1 MELWNFNL
9 NFKDIVLDFSFMSV
23 FLIAGTVFR
32 RYGLFFQKYLV
43 PNNLIAGF
51 LGLIL
56 GSQVLN
62 IIPISGERMGL
73 YVYHLLALTFVS
85 IGLRGEKN
93 SWGKGPLSFS
103 LSMLTSYIIQ
113 GVIGLLVCFI
123 FVYTV
128 RPELF
133 PGLGL
138 LLPMGFGMGPGQA
151 FTIGTGWEKFGF
163 EGGGMAGLTIAAIGY
178 LIAYFAGMVIV
189 NKGIKRGE
197 TALIEGLDA
206 ITNDMRTGVIKYGEK
221 PIAGFLTLSM
231 EAIEPLAFQ
240 VGVIGVVYL
249 LSFWVAKGVAYLL
262 VSIGAG
268 GFTSTVWAFHFV
280 IALLVALFMRKVL
293 DKTKKGYLID
303 KGLMTRT
310 AGLFVDYLIVG
321 SICGISLKVVW
332 MYWAPIS
339 IMAILGGIAT
349 YYMLKY
355 VCYRAFDDYHF
366 ERFAAVF
373 AEMTGT
379 LNSGLVMIRV
389 TDPEFKTPVAEDLVY
404 ASGISLFFGLPL
416 LILLNVPM
424 NFFNNSLKGYWITFG
439 LLLAYGLILWI
450 FWRAIGFIH
459 FKKASGSGNKK

>member
-1 MELWNFNL
+1 MNLWNFTL
-9 NFKDIVLDFSFMSV
+9 SFKDMVLDLSFMSV
-23 FLIAGTVFR
+23 FLVAGTVFR

-51 LGLIL
+51 IGLIL
-56 GSQVLN
+56 GTQVLGW
-62 IIPISGERMGL
+62 IPISGERMGL
-73 YVYHLLALTFVS
+73 YVYHLLALTFVA
-85 IGLRGEKN
+85 IGLRGEKT

-103 LSMLTSYIIQ
+103 ISMLTSYIIQ
-113 GVIGLLVCFI
+113 GIIGVLVCFI
-123 FVYTV
+123 FIYTI
-128 RPELF
+128 RPDLF
-133 PGLGL
+133 AGLGL

-163 EGGGMAGLTIAAIGY
+163 EGGGMAGLTIAAVGY

-189 NKGIKRGE
+189 NKGIRRGE
-197 TALIEGLDA
+197 TALIEGLDS
-206 ITNDMRTGVIKYGEK
+206 ITSDMRTGVIKNGEK
-221 PIAGFLTLSM
+221 PVAGFLTLSM

-249 LSFWVAKGVAYLL
+249 ISFWVAKGVEFLL
-262 VSIGAG
+262 LSIGGAG
-268 GFTSTVWAFHFV
+268 FVSTVWAFHFV
-280 IALLVALFMRKVL
+280 IALIVALVMRKVL
-293 DKTKKGYLID
+293 DKTKKSYLID

-332 MYWAPIS
+332 MYWAPIL

-389 TDPEFKTPVAEDLVY
+389 MDPEFKTPVAEDLVY
-404 ASGISLFFGLPL
+404 SSGIALFLGMPL
-416 LILLNVPM
+416 LVLLNVPM
-424 NFFNNSLKGYWITFG
+424 NFFNNSLKGYWIT
-439 LLLAYGLILWI
+439 LLLLLLYGVILWI
-450 FWRAIGFIH
+450 FWRLIGFIH
-459 FKKASGSGNKK
+459 FKKTSKIKE

>member
-1 MELWNFNL
+1 MNLWDFTL
-9 NFKDIVLDFSFMSV
+9 SFKDIILDFSFMSV
-23 FLIAGTVFR
+23 FLIIGTIFR

-51 LGLIL
+51 IGLIL
-56 GSQVLN
+56 GTQVLK

-73 YVYHLLALTFVS
+73 YVYHLLALTFVA

-103 LSMLTSYIIQ
+103 LSMLSSYIIQ
-113 GVIGLLVCFI
+113 GVIGLLVCFVFI
-123 FVYTV
+123 YSV
-128 RPELF
+128 RPDLF

-163 EGGGMAGLTIAAIGY
+163 TGGGMAGLTIAAVGY

-206 ITNDMRTGVIKYGEK
+206 ITPDMRTGVIKYGEK
-221 PIAGFLTLSM
+221 PIAGFLTLSL

-249 LSFWVAKGVAYLL
+249 ISFWAAKGLAYLL
-262 VSIGAG
+262 VTAGAG
-268 GFTSTVWAFHFV
+268 GFVSTVLAFHFV
-280 IALLVALFMRKVL
+280 IALLVALIMRKVL

-332 MYWAPIS
+332 MYWAPILAMS
-339 IMAILGGIAT
+339 ILGGLAT
-349 YYMLKY
+349 YYLLKY
-355 VCYRAFDDYHF
+355 ICYRAFDNYHF
-366 ERFAAVF
+366 ERFAAVY

-424 NFFNNSLKGYWITFG
+424 NFFNNSLKGYWITLG
-439 LLLAYGLILWI
+439 LLLAYGVILWI

-459 FKKASGSGNKK
+459 FKKPPQKTA

>member
-1 MELWNFNL
+1 MNLWNFTL
-9 NFKDIVLDFSFMSV
+9 SFKDMVLDLSFMSV
-23 FLIAGTVFR
+23 FLVAGTVFR

-51 LGLIL
+51 IGLIL
-56 GSQVLN
+56 GTQVLGW
-62 IIPISGERMGL
+62 IPISGERMGL
-73 YVYHLLALTFVS
+73 YVYHLLALTFVA
-85 IGLRGEKN
+85 IGLRGEKT

-103 LSMLTSYIIQ
+103 ISMLTSYIIQ
-113 GVIGLLVCFI
+113 GIIGVLVCFI
-123 FVYTV
+123 FIYTI
-128 RPELF
+128 RPDLF
-133 PGLGL
+133 AGLGL

-163 EGGGMAGLTIAAIGY
+163 EGGGMAGLTIAAVGY

-189 NKGIKRGE
+189 NKGIRRGE
-197 TALIEGLDA
+197 TALIEGLDS
-206 ITNDMRTGVIKYGEK
+206 ITSDMRTGVIKNGEK
-221 PIAGFLTLSM
+221 PVAGFLTLSM

-249 LSFWVAKGVAYLL
+249 ISFWVAKGVEFLL
-262 VSIGAG
+262 LSIGGAG
-268 GFTSTVWAFHFV
+268 FVSTVWAFHFV
-280 IALLVALFMRKVL
+280 IALIVALVMRKVL
-293 DKTKKGYLID
+293 DKTKKSYLID

-332 MYWAPIS
+332 MYWAPIL

-389 TDPEFKTPVAEDLVY
+389 MDPEFKTPVAEDLVY
-404 ASGISLFFGLPL
+404 SSGIALFLGMPL
-416 LILLNVPM
+416 LV
-424 NFFNNSLKGYWITFG
+424 
-439 LLLAYGLILWI
+439 
-450 FWRAIGFIH
+450 
-459 FKKASGSGNKK
+459 

>member
-1 MELWNFNL
+1 MNLWNFTL
-9 NFKDIVLDFSFMSV
+9 SFKDMVLDLSFMSV
-23 FLIAGTVFR
+23 FLVAGTVFR

-51 LGLIL
+51 IGLIL
-56 GSQVLN
+56 GTQVLGW
-62 IIPISGERMGL
+62 IPISGERMGL
-73 YVYHLLALTFVS
+73 YVYHLLALTFVA
-85 IGLRGEKN
+85 IGLRGEKT

-103 LSMLTSYIIQ
+103 ISMLTSYIIQ
-113 GVIGLLVCFI
+113 GIIGVLVCFI
-123 FVYTV
+123 FIYTI
-128 RPELF
+128 RPDLF
-133 PGLGL
+133 AGLGL

-163 EGGGMAGLTIAAIGY
+163 EGGGMAGLTIAAVGY

-189 NKGIKRGE
+189 NKGIRRGE
-197 TALIEGLDA
+197 TALIEGLDS
-206 ITNDMRTGVIKYGEK
+206 ITSDMRTGVIKNGEK
-221 PIAGFLTLSM
+221 PVAGFLTLSM

-249 LSFWVAKGVAYLL
+249 ISFWVAKGVEFLL
-262 VSIGAG
+262 LSIGGAG
-268 GFTSTVWAFHFV
+268 FVSTVWAFHFV
-280 IALLVALFMRKVL
+280 IALIVALVMRKVL
-293 DKTKKGYLID
+293 DKTKKSYLID

-332 MYWAPIS
+332 MYWAPIL

-379 LNSGLVMIRV
+379 
-389 TDPEFKTPVAEDLVY
+389 
-404 ASGISLFFGLPL
+404 
-416 LILLNVPM
+416 
-424 NFFNNSLKGYWITFG
+424 
-439 LLLAYGLILWI
+439 
-450 FWRAIGFIH
+450 
-459 FKKASGSGNKK
+459 

>member
-1 MELWNFNL
+1 MNLWDFTL
-9 NFKDIVLDFSFMSV
+9 SFKDMVLDFSFMSV
-23 FLIAGTVFR
+23 FLIIGTVFR

-51 LGLIL
+51 IGLIL
-56 GSQVLN
+56 GTQILN

-73 YVYHLLALTFVS
+73 YVYHLLALTFVA
-85 IGLRGEKN
+85 IGLRGEKT

-103 LSMLTSYIIQ
+103 LSMLSSYIVQ
-113 GVIGLLVCFI
+113 GVIGLLVCFL
-123 FVYTV
+123 FVYTA
-128 RPELF
+128 RPDLF

-163 EGGGMAGLTIAAIGY
+163 TGGGMAGLTIAAIGY

-197 TALIEGLDA
+197 TALIKGIDA
-206 ITNDMRTGVIKYGEK
+206 ITSDIRTGVVKYGDK
-221 PIAGFLTLSM
+221 QIAGFLTLSL

-249 LSFWVAKGVAYLL
+249 ISFWVAKGVAFLL
-262 VSIGAG
+262 VSINAG
-268 GFTSTVWAFHFV
+268 GFVSTVWAFHFV
-280 IALLVALFMRKVL
+280 IALLVALVMRKIL
-293 DKTKKGYLID
+293 DKTKKSYLID

-332 MYWAPIS
+332 MYWAPIL
-339 IMAILGGIAT
+339 IMSILGGVAT
-349 YYMLKY
+349 YYLLKY

-404 ASGISLFFGLPL
+404 SSGIALFFGLPL

-424 NFFNNSLKGYWITFG
+424 NFFNNSLKGYWIT
-439 LLLAYGLILWI
+439 LLLLIVYGIILWI

-459 FKKASGSGNKK
+459 FKKPPKTEA